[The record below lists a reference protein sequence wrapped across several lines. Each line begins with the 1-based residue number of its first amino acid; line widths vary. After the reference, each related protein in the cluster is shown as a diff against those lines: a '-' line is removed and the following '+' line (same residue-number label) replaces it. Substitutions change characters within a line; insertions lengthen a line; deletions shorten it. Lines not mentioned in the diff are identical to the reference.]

1 MHSPGEPLES
11 VSPPSRGA
19 MGLGANPWFPWHPK
33 GTPTFHEH
41 GARLVSLEARS
52 PSPSDPRGGP
62 MAPPS
67 SLGGENTV
75 ARSKFASNLLVLLV
89 NLLVII

>member
-52 PSPSDPRGGP
+52 PSPSDPRGGA
-62 MAPPS
+62 MAPPL
-67 SLGGENTV
+67 SLGGGEY
-75 ARSKFASNLLVLLV
+75 SHESV
-89 NLLVII
+89 NC